1 MKDVESS
8 RRLFEHCNELKLKID
23 VSLARWIQRSSHVFF
38 VFARDIKKR
47 EIMNALQYQPG
58 LNFASTGA
66 VVSKRLKKSNS
77 SMEFT
82 VQLLLLV

>member
-1 MKDVESS
+1 MQ
-8 RRLFEHCNELKLKID
+8 F
-23 VSLARWIQRSSHVFF
+23 VFF
-38 VFARDIKKR
+38 FSRDIKKR